1 MSGKVDEKVAQTN
14 STEGSSKIQPF
25 KAAAKE
31 KPLGVGGF
39 FKLAFDELNQDFKL
53 PED

>member
-1 MSGKVDEKVAQTN
+1 MSGKVDEKMAQTT
-14 STEGSSKIQPF
+14 SSGGSSKVQPF

-31 KPLGVGGF
+31 KPVGVGGF